1 MLVKNALAYVNG
13 KFRKIDILIKGER
26 IAKIANRLDTGEER
40 VVDAKGM
47 VALPG
52 LIEIHAHLREPG
64 QTHKEDFLSGSKAA
78 LAGGYALVY
87 DMPNNLPKATITKEA
102 LEEKKEL
109 AKKALCE
116 IRFHFGATNT
126 NFEEVKNARPE
137 SLKFY
142 MGKTTGNILLDDENA
157 ILKHM
162 MKFPRQK
169 QIIAHAQKGETTES
183 AAEGI
188 EKAVALA
195 KEARRKIHITHCTT
209 AREIASAKKY
219 RLATVD
225 TAPHYLFLSNED
237 ATKMKPRE
245 MGLVNPP
252 LRSRKE
258 IALMWKNLA
267 KIDAIAT
274 DHAPHLL
281 KEKKEGAHGFPGLE
295 TALSLFLDAYS
306 KKLVTLEWIAQ
317 RFSENPA
324 KIMGLKGYGKIG
336 KGYFANITLV
346 NLKKEWK
353 VRGEEL
359 YTNAKW
365 SPFEGRKLKGRVM
378 KTIYKGKIAFHRA

>member
-13 KFRKIDILIKGER
+13 KFRKTDILIKGER

-40 VVDAKGM
+40 VVEARGL

-64 QTHKEDFLSGSKAA
+64 QAHKEDFLSGSKAA
-78 LAGGYALVY
+78 LAGGYTLVY

-126 NFEEVKNARPE
+126 NFEEVKNANPE

-169 QIIAHAQKGETTES
+169 QIIAHAQKGETAEG

-195 KEARRKIHITHCTT
+195 KEARRKIHITHCSTV
-209 AREIASAKKY
+209 RELEIAKKY

-225 TAPHYLFLSNED
+225 TAPHYLFLSAEE
-237 ATKMKPRE
+237 AEKMKPKGK
-245 MGLVNPP
+245 GLVHPP

-258 IALMWKNLA
+258 VALMWKNLEN
-267 KIDAIAT
+267 IDAIAT

-281 KEKKEGAHGFPGLE
+281 KEKGDGAHGFPGLE
-295 TALSLFLDAYS
+295 TALSLFLDAHS
-306 KKLVTLEWIAQ
+306 KKQVSLAWIAQ

-324 KIMGLKGYGKIG
+324 RIMGLKGYGKIE
-336 KGYFANITLV
+336 KGHFANITLV

-359 YTNAKW
+359 YTSAKW